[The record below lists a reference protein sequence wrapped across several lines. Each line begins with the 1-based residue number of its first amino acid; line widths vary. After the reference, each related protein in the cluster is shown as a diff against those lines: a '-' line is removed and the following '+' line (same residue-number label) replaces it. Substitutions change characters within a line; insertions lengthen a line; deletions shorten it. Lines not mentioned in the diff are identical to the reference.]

1 MEVLTCIRS
10 GGTAMDIAFL
20 LYDNMTSL
28 DFIGPYQVLG
38 MVPKARLHLVATE
51 AGPIRTD
58 LGVRIH
64 ADKRLEELSHADIL
78 VVPGSPDP
86 SKVMGDERVLQWL
99 RALDAT
105 SRWTTSVCTGA
116 LILGAAGLLQGKRAT
131 THWVVLEQ
139 LRNFGATPMS
149 ERVVFDGKVVAAAGV
164 SAGIDMALALVAKEF
179 GALLAQS
186 IQLGIEYDPA
196 PPFATGS
203 LRVAPPA
210 VVEATHAL
218 LRQAMQQA

>member
-1 MEVLTCIRS
+1 
-10 GGTAMDIAFL
+10 
-20 LYDNMTSL
+20 
-28 DFIGPYQVLG
+28 
-38 MVPKARLHLVATE
+38 
-51 AGPIRTD
+51 
-58 LGVRIH
+58 
-64 ADKRLEELSHADIL
+64 
-78 VVPGSPDP
+78 
-86 SKVMGDERVLQWL
+86 VLQWL

-131 THWVVLEQ
+131 THWVVLDQ

>member
-1 MEVLTCIRS
+1 
-10 GGTAMDIAFL
+10 MDIAFL
-20 LYDNMTSL
+20 LYENMTSL

-38 MVPKARLHLVATE
+38 MVPKARLHLAAVE
-51 AGPIRTD
+51 AGPVRTD

-64 ADKRLEELSHADIL
+64 ADKRLEEVTRADII

-86 SKVMGDERVLQWL
+86 SKVMGDERVLSWL
-99 RALDAT
+99 RKLDAS
-105 SRWTTSVCTGA
+105 SRWTTSVCTGS

-131 THWVVLEQ
+131 THWTVTEN
-139 LRNFGATPMS
+139 LRNFGATPVS
-149 ERVVFDGKVVAAAGV
+149 ERVVFDGKTVAAAGV
-164 SAGIDMALALVAKEF
+164 SAGIDMALALVAREF

-203 LRVAPPA
+203 LRA
-210 VVEATHAL
+210 ATPEVI
-218 LRQAMQQA
+218 QATQELFQQLTPN

>member
-1 MEVLTCIRS
+1 
-10 GGTAMDIAFL
+10 MDIAFL

-28 DFIGPYQVLG
+28 DFIGPYQVFG
-38 MVPKARLHLVATE
+38 MVPKARIHLAAIE
-51 AGPIRTD
+51 AGPVRTD

-64 ADKRLEELSHADIL
+64 ADKRLEEVTHADII

-86 SKVMGDERVLQWL
+86 SKVMGDERVLSWL
-99 RALDAT
+99 RTLDAT

-131 THWVVLEQ
+131 THWTVTEH
-139 LRNFGATPMS
+139 LRNFGAVPVA
-149 ERVVFDGKVVAAAGV
+149 ERVVFDGKMVAAAGV
-164 SAGIDMALALVAKEF
+164 SAGIDMALSLVARQF

-203 LRVAPPA
+203 LRVAPPE
-210 VVEATHAL
+210 VVQAAHAL
-218 LRQAMQQA
+218 LQQSVQS